1 MNFETK
7 LRYIQQPQIAL
18 ESLFIKLASM
28 ESCLVVRD
36 VLSGNVQINSTQN
49 SEPVILEDKS
59 KVVVHTM
66 PEATSKVVENTPKSA
81 IEQVV
86 ANEPPE
92 VVEEKITEP
101 KSEVDLNLQKII
113 DGWSAV
119 ISEIEKNN
127 SKISNL
133 LEEVKLEG
141 FSSSVLSILLTRDQK
156 FHAKSLQK
164 DSSKIEAVLQDI
176 YGSKIKLNFTIEE
189 SSASQKDEKK
199 KVNEE
204 DKEHPLFM
212 KALEI
217 FEGEVL
223 R

>member
-1 MNFETK
+1 M
-7 LRYIQQPQIAL
+7 
-18 ESLFIKLASM
+18 IKRKTF
-28 ESCLVVRD
+28 C
-36 VLSGNVQINSTQN
+36 I
-49 SEPVILEDKS
+49 
-59 KVVVHTM
+59 
-66 PEATSKVVENTPKSA
+66 
-81 IEQVV
+81 
-86 ANEPPE
+86 
-92 VVEEKITEP
+92 
-101 KSEVDLNLQKII
+101 NLQKII
-113 DGWSAV
+113 DGWSEV
-119 ISEIEKNN
+119 IIETEKIN

-141 FSSSVLSILLTRDQK
+141 FSRSGLSILLTRDQK

-176 YGSKIKLNFTIEE
+176 YGSKIKLDITIEE

-199 KVNEE
+199 QVNEG

-212 KALEI
+212 KALET